1 MLALLLPPLS
11 GEGPRPRRGDHDHNT
26 QGGAAPVTAA
36 QTELP
41 AAGAGHQPPE
51 APIEAV
57 CRLHAR
63 PLYRFLLKITFGD
76 RREAEDLLQETLL
89 RAWRYLQDHSADV
102 TVLRPW
108 LYTVARRA
116 AIDAARARQA
126 RPAEVIPADLAAL
139 PAARDDIDRL
149 VTGLTIRQAL
159 TTLTPDHRQ
168 VLYEIFYRGHTAR
181 QAATALGI
189 PEGTVKSRTFYAL
202 RALAA
207 TITDTDTVRVPAAA
221 TVLERHHDGAP
232 GKGACLTP
240 AQPGYVL
247 AGPRGTD
254 QLPTR

>member
-1 MLALLLPPLS
+1 
-11 GEGPRPRRGDHDHNT
+11 
-26 QGGAAPVTAA
+26 VTAT
-36 QTELP
+36 QTTLP
-41 AAGAGHQPPE
+41 QAGNTGQPPPE

-89 RAWRYLQDHSADV
+89 RAWRYLQDHTADV

-149 VTGLTIRQAL
+149 LTGLTIRQAL
-159 TTLTPDHRQ
+159 ITLTPDHRQ

-181 QAATALGI
+181 QAATTLGI
-189 PEGTVKSRTFYAL
+189 PAGTVKSRTFYTL

-207 TITDTDTVRVPAAA
+207 VTADT
-221 TVLERHHDGAP
+221 
-232 GKGACLTP
+232 
-240 AQPGYVL
+240 AQ
-247 AGPRGTD
+247 
-254 QLPTR
+254 